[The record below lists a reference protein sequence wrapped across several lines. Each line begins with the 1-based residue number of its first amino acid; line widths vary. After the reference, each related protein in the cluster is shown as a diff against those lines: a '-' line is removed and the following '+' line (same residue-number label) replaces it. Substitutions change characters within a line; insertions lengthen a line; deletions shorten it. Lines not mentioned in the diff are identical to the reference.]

1 MRAFDVVFAAG
12 FAIYVAMRGYWQ
24 AKARG
29 ETVVAHRRSLR
40 EAALLVLV
48 AIGCV
53 LLPVLYLVSPWL
65 DFAAYTPPAALPWG
79 GVVAMVVAL
88 WLFWRSHA
96 DLGRQWSVTLEIRD
110 RHELITRGVYARVR
124 HPMYASI
131 WLFSLAQG
139 LLLANWL
146 AGWSACAAFGA
157 LYFLRVGNEERML
170 ESQFGEP
177 WRAYCARTGRLLPR
191 LLARGS
197 PFSRGRRTRST

>member
-1 MRAFDVVFAAG
+1 MRAFDVVFAVG
-12 FAIYVAMRGYWQ
+12 FAIYIAMRAYWQ
-24 AKARG
+24 ERLRG
-29 ETVVAHRRSLR
+29 EAVVAHRRSLR

-65 DFAAYTPPAALPWG
+65 DFAACASPAPLPWLG
-79 GVVAMVVAL
+79 TAILIAAL

-110 RHELITRGVYARVR
+110 RHQLITRGVYARVR
-124 HPMYASI
+124 HPMYAAI

-146 AGWSACAAFGA
+146 AGWSAFAAFGA

-170 ESQFGEP
+170 EAQFGDA
-177 WRAYCARTGRLLPR
+177 WRAYCARSGRLVPK
-191 LLARGS
+191 
-197 PFSRGRRTRST
+197 RR